1 MLELKDT
8 IELINSN
15 DFKERFVAEYVQTKS
30 RYDKLHKMLVKHKA
44 GTLPFTPQCSYELLA
59 EQAGHMGRYL
69 HCLEVRAE
77 IEDVKLPDD
86 ELVIYKPCGAEM
98 SKGRL

>member
-8 IELINSN
+8 IELMNSD
-15 DFKERFVAEYVQTKS
+15 DFKERFVAEYMQVKI
-30 RYDKLHKMLVKHKA
+30 RYNKLHAMLVKYKA
-44 GTLPFTPQCSYELLA
+44 GTLQFTPKCSYELLS

-77 IEDVKLPDD
+77 IEEVQLPVS
-86 ELVIYKPCGAEM
+86 ELVFDGQEV
-98 SKGRL
+98 

>member
-8 IELINSN
+8 IELMNSD
-15 DFKERFVAEYVQTKS
+15 DFKERFIAEYMQVKI
-30 RYDKLHKMLVKHKA
+30 RYTKLHAMLVKYKA
-44 GTLPFTPQCSYELLA
+44 GTLPFTPKCSYELLA

-77 IEDVKLPDD
+77 IEDVKLPVS
-86 ELVIYKPCGAEM
+86 ELALKQQEV
-98 SKGRL
+98 